1 MNPLVM
7 CPGCGFRGRLPEG
20 LSQLKTIVCPQC
32 RTEVALQQLQ
42 PTATPVDDASYPI
55 WVDDQPHRPAPPP
68 DPALPPHEPYT
79 GEFMKEEAE
88 RFSQYVTAR
97 LTELHRRRL
106 EMAEAENRF
115 ELMTMERKQD
125 LVRHREAILAE
136 REALRD
142 REQALQAKEE
152 MLAAREAALAA
163 REAELAARE
172 ARVARSEARAAD
184 IDRRMA
190 ELRATID
197 TLDARRAAL
206 AEERAELDRRAE
218 ALDKAELAMH
228 RRTAELDELDERL
241 RMEQEEFELLK
252 EQFFASQTQ
261 SE

>member
-1 MNPLVM
+1 MNTLVI

-20 LSQLKTIVCPQC
+20 LSRLETIVCPQC
-32 RTEVALQQLQ
+32 RTEVAVQQLQ
-42 PTATPVDDASYPI
+42 STATSVDDASYPI
-55 WVDDQPHRPAPPP
+55 WVDDQPQRPAPP
-68 DPALPPHEPYT
+68 DAALAPQEPYT

-190 ELRATID
+190 ELRAAID

-241 RMEQEEFELLK
+241 RLEQEEFELLK